1 MKTTNDLSAAPPTS
15 PAPETTKPAPAA
27 ASSEAAS
34 ARASSHA
41 TVATEAYGV
50 ARDIGLPQLPD
61 AMEEAASGLG
71 RVMKFA
77 DHLFGDEQVAEN
89 GAARVAV
96 AVANTI
102 ADTLA
107 ERAFDGAI
115 SDTFGGG
122 AGAAAAVLGAAD
134 GLFDVDDAP
143 KLLTAIAAELDP
155 AAVAS
160 GAADLLADVGVA
172 ALTATRD
179 GDAARQQL
187 ERVGEAALRG
197 EYGAV
202 MQGASMMGHIVAD
215 PEEATERLTGMEA
228 SRGDYGVLVAW
239 GNAAGDMWTGGADA
253 PPRIVPVE
261 EAERRETF
269 LGALFG

>member
-1 MKTTNDLSAAPPTS
+1 MKTTNDLSAAPVPPPEPEATKAPPSHPTGAS
-15 PAPETTKPAPAA
+15 SQVSVVQETYDAARSVGLPAA
-27 ASSEAAS
+27 PDSVE
-34 ARASSHA
+34 
-41 TVATEAYGV
+41 
-50 ARDIGLPQLPD
+50 DIVG
-61 AMEEAASGLG
+61 GLG
-71 RVMKFA
+71 RAMKFA
-77 DHLFGDEQVAEN
+77 DHLFGDAPVTES
-89 GAARVAV
+89 GAARA
-96 AVANTI
+96 ALALANTI
-102 ADTLA
+102 TDTLA
-107 ERAFDGAI
+107 EQAFDGAFA
-115 SDTFGGG
+115 DTFGGG
-122 AGAAAAVLGAAD
+122 VGTAAAILGAAD

-143 KLLTAIAAELDP
+143 KIVTAIAAELDP

-160 GAADLLADVGVA
+160 GAADLLADVGAA

-187 ERVGEAALRG
+187 EQVGEAALRG

-215 PEEATERLTGMEA
+215 PHEATERLTGMEA